1 MSTDYGQ
8 IGSSLRQRE
17 VQYTANRD
25 DYGVWRILDTWHTE
39 MSAMTLTDDL
49 DIPDESEAVLVIK
62 EGQFLALMREVEQQG
77 YIPEETAENNLFEIA
92 SEGTSSIG
100 IEQELELQ
108 TLQAELAK
116 VLIEKEQLAETVSS
130 LQSQQNSITNGTLKH
145 ERAMKVL
152 DNIETMSNK
161 GNLDLDIATLLKTII
176 AD

>member
-49 DIPDESEAVLVIK
+49 DIPDDSEAVLVIK

-77 YIPEETAENNLFEIA
+77 YVPEETSENNLFEIA

-100 IEQELELQ
+100 VEHELELQ

-116 VLIEKEQLAETVSS
+116 VLIEKEQLVETISS
-130 LQSQQNSITNGTLKH
+130 LQAQQNNITNGTFKH

-152 DNIETMSNK
+152 YNIETMSNK

>member
-77 YIPEETAENNLFEIA
+77 YIPEETSENNLFEIA
-92 SEGTSSIG
+92 SEGTSNIG

>member
-25 DYGVWRILDTWHTE
+25 DYGIWRILDTWHKE
-39 MSAMTLTDDL
+39 MSAMTLTDEL
-49 DIPDESEAVLVIK
+49 DIPDDSEAVLVIK
-62 EGQFLALMREVEQQG
+62 EGQFLALMREVEQQD
-77 YIPEETAENNLFEIA
+77 YMPEETSENNLFEIA
-92 SEGTSSIG
+92 SEGAPSFG
-100 IEQELELQ
+100 IDQELEIQ
-108 TLQAELAK
+108 TLKADLERA
-116 VLIEKEQLAETVSS
+116 LIEKEQLAETVSS
-130 LQSQQNSITNGTLKH
+130 LQGQQNIITNNTFKH

-161 GNLDLDIATLLKTII
+161 GNLDIDIATLLKTII